1 MAAHD
6 GTEALPAAVS
16 ETHASTLL
24 FVDDRVY
31 KRKKPLD
38 LGFLDFRDRAA
49 RRTACED
56 EVRLNR
62 RLAPDVYLGVGE
74 LRQPDDDPAG
84 GEPLVVMRRM
94 PVDRRLATLVQ
105 HGSVDE
111 SEIRRLARTLA
122 DFHRGCT
129 TSPTISAYGSLEAVG
144 ALWESGLDAL
154 DALHAVRVE
163 TTQRIRELAR
173 RYLAGRQA
181 LFEARSAAGKVR
193 DGHGDLLAEDIFLL
207 DDGPRILDCLEFDPA
222 LRAGDVLG
230 DASFLA
236 MDLERLGAPA
246 LAGAFLDEWRTVYGD
261 DAPGSLEH
269 HFLAYRAQVRAKVHA
284 IRWQQNADPRE
295 LRTATE
301 HAQLCLEHLERGRC
315 RAVLVGGVPG
325 TGKSTVAR
333 HLSREH
339 GWALLHSDAVR
350 REVFGTTTTDGPD
363 TGSYAP
369 ELVAQVYDELLR
381 RAGTLLAMGQTV
393 VLDASWTN
401 GAQRDNA
408 RTMADQ
414 HHADVIELTLQAPG
428 DVADAR
434 LLERRGDISDAT
446 PAVRAVL
453 AGRADEWPEAH
464 VVRTDR
470 SIDLTLAEAERAVA
484 LS

>member
-6 GTEALPAAVS
+6 GTHALPAAVS

-38 LGFLDFRDRAA
+38 LGFLDFRDRTA
-49 RRTACED
+49 RRAACEN
-56 EVRLNR
+56 EVALNR

-74 LRQPDDDPAG
+74 LRQPDDEAAG

-94 PVDRRLATLVQ
+94 PDDRRLATLVQ
-105 HGSVDE
+105 HGSVEEPD
-111 SEIRRLARTLA
+111 IRRLARTLA

-129 TSPTISAYGSLEAVG
+129 TSPAISAYGSIDAVG

-154 DALHAVRVE
+154 DALHAVRSE
-163 TTQRIRELAR
+163 TIQRIRELAR
-173 RYLAGRQA
+173 RYLAGRHR
-181 LFEARSAAGKVR
+181 LFEARIAAGRIR

-246 LAGAFLDEWRTVYGD
+246 LAGAFLDEWRTAYGD
-261 DAPGSLEH
+261 DAPASLEH

-284 IRWQQNADPRE
+284 IRWEQNADPAE
-295 LRTATE
+295 LTTAND

-333 HLSREH
+333 HLSHEH

-350 REVFGTTTTDGPD
+350 RELFGTTTADGPD

-369 ELVAQVYDELLR
+369 ELVARVYDELLR
-381 RAGTLLAMGQTV
+381 RAGALLAMGETV

-401 GAQRDNA
+401 GAQREHA
-408 RTMADQ
+408 RAMADR
-414 HHADVIELTLQAPG
+414 HHADVVELTLQVPG
-428 DVADAR
+428 EVADAR
-434 LLERRGDISDAT
+434 LLERRNDLSDAT
-446 PAVRAVL
+446 PGVRAVL
-453 AGRADEWPEAH
+453 ADRADEWPEAH